1 MEDVNDEIIN
11 KILNQISYNV
21 PIVKLN
27 LTEHKLTDI
36 NTKDKKILILCG
48 SGITK
53 DYNIDTFEEMK
64 RGNYYDI
71 FSLSNYENDT
81 LSFYKHIN
89 NFKHKCLTLNKINT
103 NNIFIVTTNIDG
115 MFIGYNLFE
124 IHGNIFEYKCLHCNI
139 VQFTEKLEELPL
151 CEICNNIVRPN
162 IQLYGDGDI
171 KFNKIQH
178 DNYKNFKENLNAEN
192 TIIFEVGCGLSVP
205 ILRHEVEVLKQKGY
219 NVYRINVNDFD
230 NNTISIQMSGKQF
243 IEQIFKNV

>member
-1 MEDVNDEIIN
+1 M
-11 KILNQISYNV
+11 
-21 PIVKLN
+21 
-27 LTEHKLTDI
+27 
-36 NTKDKKILILCG
+36 KK
-48 SGITK
+48 
-53 DYNIDTFEEMK
+53 
-64 RGNYYDI
+64 GNYYDI

-162 IQLYGDGDI
+162 IQLYGDGDFN
-171 KFNKIQH
+171 FNKTQH
-178 DNYKNFKENLNAEN
+178 DNYKRFKENLNTEN

-219 NVYRINVNDFD
+219 DVCRINVKDFD
-230 NNTISIQMSGKQF
+230 NNTMSIQMSGKQF
-243 IEQIFKNV
+243 IEHIFTNI